1 MTQNLDQLHQ
11 ATAVLYSEDPEFSLP
26 PEQLEQFELPED
38 PTFPQS
44 EGHWHYHLIMML
56 EFQVSYRR
64 EQDSSPLML

>member
-38 PTFPQS
+38 PTFPQYR
-44 EGHWHYHLIMML
+44 ELI
-56 EFQVSYRR
+56 
-64 EQDSSPLML
+64 